1 MTDPRTTLTFP
12 PGGLPISEPWNVPK
26 QPGRGVILPPN
37 VGAGG
42 PIGRSLFLPLPE
54 DSPIPTATEFN
65 ILGSIQG
72 TGIVAAKTLITG
84 ATFNVPEGSLGVIR
98 NVTIYVTNMLATT
111 SISWFLQIDN
121 AGGPQGFNPL
131 TMFPRVASSVS
142 NSFDAKIRLTGPCV
156 VSMFYTQ
163 ADGGI
168 NVIGGSFGGWIWP
181 VTADQR
187 WKTTG
192 E

>member
-1 MTDPRTTLTFP
+1 MSDPTRTLTFP
-12 PGGLPISEPWNVPK
+12 PGGLPISEPWNVPRT
-26 QPGRGVILPPN
+26 PGRAPILPPN
-37 VGAGG
+37 LGVNGV
-42 PIGRSLFLPLPE
+42 IGRQLFLPLPE

-65 ILGSIQG
+65 VLGSIQG
-72 TGIVAAKTLITG
+72 TGIVAAKTAITG
-84 ATFNVPEGSLGVIR
+84 ASFNVPEGSLGVIR
-98 NVTIYVTNMLATT
+98 NVSIYVTNMIATT

-142 NSFDAKIRLTGPCV
+142 NSFDSKIRLTGPCNV
-156 VSMFYTQ
+156 AMFYTQ

-168 NVIGGSFGGWIWP
+168 NVIGASFGGWIWAQA
-181 VTADQR
+181 ADAR
-187 WKTTG
+187 WKSVG